1 MSGKWKR
8 SVVPVA
14 CAEGLR
20 PTSERVRETVFD
32 WLTHLFGTL
41 EGCDALDM
49 FAGSGAMGLEAA
61 SRGADYVD
69 WLDIHRQGIA
79 GIRQAL
85 TRLGADDHKQAR
97 VADAFRFLQD
107 APRSYDVIFID
118 PPFSLD
124 MQVKAARAALGA
136 LKEEGLLYV
145 ESPTELLSD
154 EALES
159 LGVVRVRSGS
169 AGRRALRA
177 ACQSGKRHGG
187 ARTPV
192 QGREE
197 EQEMTTAVYPG
208 TFDPMTNGHVD
219 LVRRAS
225 RIFDHVVVGVAE
237 SRKKRPMLSLETRVA
252 LARGI
257 CREFENVTVQPFDGL
272 LKDFVAACGAG
283 RDYSRREGRE

>member
-1 MSGKWKR
+1 MAVRKNSRRLGASNSSLATPAPVRGAGSVRIVSGKWKR

-154 EALES
+154 EATQHFTQAPARYTAAWRGSHACPRKRRGAGNDDGS
-159 LGVVRVRSGS
+159 LSGHVRSHDE
-169 AGRRALRA
+169 RAR
-177 ACQSGKRHGG
+177 
-187 ARTPV
+187 
-192 QGREE
+192 
-197 EQEMTTAVYPG
+197 
-208 TFDPMTNGHVD
+208 
-219 LVRRAS
+219 
-225 RIFDHVVVGVAE
+225 
-237 SRKKRPMLSLETRVA
+237 
-252 LARGI
+252 
-257 CREFENVTVQPFDGL
+257 
-272 LKDFVAACGAG
+272 
-283 RDYSRREGRE
+283 

>member
-1 MSGKWKR
+1 MAVRKNSRRLGASNSSLATPAPVRGAGSVRIVSGKWKR

-145 ESPTELLSD
+145 ESPMELLSD

-169 AGRRALRA
+169 AGAVRFELLAKA
-177 ACQSGKRHGG
+177 GSGMAG
-187 ARTPV
+187 
-192 QGREE
+192 
-197 EQEMTTAVYPG
+197 
-208 TFDPMTNGHVD
+208 
-219 LVRRAS
+219 LVRLSKEEKR
-225 RIFDHVVVGVAE
+225 
-237 SRKKRPMLSLETRVA
+237 SRK
-252 LARGI
+252 
-257 CREFENVTVQPFDGL
+257 
-272 LKDFVAACGAG
+272 
-283 RDYSRREGRE
+283 

>member
-1 MSGKWKR
+1 MAVRKNSRRLGASNSSLATPASVRGAGSVRIVSGKWKR

-32 WLTHLFGTL
+32 WLTHLFGT
-41 EGCDALDM
+41 
-49 FAGSGAMGLEAA
+49 LEAA

-169 AGRRALRA
+169 AGAVRFELLAKA
-177 ACQSGKRHGG
+177 GSGMAG
-187 ARTPV
+187 
-192 QGREE
+192 
-197 EQEMTTAVYPG
+197 
-208 TFDPMTNGHVD
+208 
-219 LVRRAS
+219 LVRLSKEEKR
-225 RIFDHVVVGVAE
+225 
-237 SRKKRPMLSLETRVA
+237 SRK
-252 LARGI
+252 
-257 CREFENVTVQPFDGL
+257 
-272 LKDFVAACGAG
+272 
-283 RDYSRREGRE
+283 

>member
-1 MSGKWKR
+1 MAVRKNSRRLGASNSSLATPAPVRGAGSVRIVSGKWKR

-136 LKEEGLLYV
+136 LKEEGLL
-145 ESPTELLSD
+145 
-154 EALES
+154 
-159 LGVVRVRSGS
+159 
-169 AGRRALRA
+169 
-177 ACQSGKRHGG
+177 
-187 ARTPV
+187 
-192 QGREE
+192 
-197 EQEMTTAVYPG
+197 
-208 TFDPMTNGHVD
+208 
-219 LVRRAS
+219 
-225 RIFDHVVVGVAE
+225 
-237 SRKKRPMLSLETRVA
+237 
-252 LARGI
+252 
-257 CREFENVTVQPFDGL
+257 
-272 LKDFVAACGAG
+272 
-283 RDYSRREGRE
+283 

>member
-97 VADAFRFLQD
+97 VADAFRFL
-107 APRSYDVIFID
+107 
-118 PPFSLD
+118 
-124 MQVKAARAALGA
+124 
-136 LKEEGLLYV
+136 
-145 ESPTELLSD
+145 
-154 EALES
+154 
-159 LGVVRVRSGS
+159 
-169 AGRRALRA
+169 
-177 ACQSGKRHGG
+177 
-187 ARTPV
+187 
-192 QGREE
+192 
-197 EQEMTTAVYPG
+197 
-208 TFDPMTNGHVD
+208 
-219 LVRRAS
+219 
-225 RIFDHVVVGVAE
+225 
-237 SRKKRPMLSLETRVA
+237 
-252 LARGI
+252 
-257 CREFENVTVQPFDGL
+257 
-272 LKDFVAACGAG
+272 
-283 RDYSRREGRE
+283 